1 MGIHSEAC
9 QAPDLD
15 SDVRGVKGFVCL
27 LCLHRKGAR
36 PGMLMIRGG
45 IEMNFKLSEE
55 HEMIR
60 KMVRDF
66 ARNEVA
72 PTAAERDEEERFD
85 MDLFKKMAEL
95 GLTGIPWPEEY
106 GGIGSDYLA
115 YCIAVEELSRVC
127 ASTGVTLSAHTSLA
141 GWPVYKFGTEEQ
153 KQKYL
158 RPMAQGE
165 KIGAYGLTEPGSGSD
180 AGGMKTTARLEGDH
194 YVLNG
199 SKIFITNGGI
209 ADTYIVFALTDPSQ
223 RQRGTSAFI
232 VEADFEGFSVGKKEK
247 KLGIRSSPTTEIV
260 FEDCKVPKENMLGNE
275 GDGFKIAMMTLD
287 GGRNGIA
294 AQAVGIAQGALDASV
309 EYAKE
314 REQFGKPIAANQ
326 GISFKIADMATSIE
340 ASRLLTYQAAWLE
353 SEGLPYGK
361 ESAMSKLMA
370 GDTAMKV
377 TTEAVQIFGGYGYTK
392 DYPVER
398 YMRDAKITQI
408 YEGTQE
414 IQRLVISRMVT
425 K

>member
-1 MGIHSEAC
+1 
-9 QAPDLD
+9 
-15 SDVRGVKGFVCL
+15 
-27 LCLHRKGAR
+27 
-36 PGMLMIRGG
+36 
-45 IEMNFKLSEE
+45 MNFQVSEE

-66 ARNEVA
+66 AKKEVA
-72 PTAAERDEEERFD
+72 PTADERDEEERFD
-85 MDLFKKMAEL
+85 MEIFRQMAEL

-106 GGIGSDYLA
+106 GGIGSDYIS

-141 GWPVYKFGTEEQ
+141 GWPVFKFGTEEQ

-158 RPMAQGE
+158 KPMAQGE

-180 AGGMKTTARLEGDH
+180 AGGMKTTARLEGND
-194 YVLNG
+194 YILNG

-209 ADTYIVFALTDPSQ
+209 ADTYIVFALTDPSS
-223 RQRGTSAFI
+223 GKYGITSFI
-232 VEADFEGFSVGKKEK
+232 VEKDFPGFSVGKKER
-247 KLGIRSSPTTEIV
+247 KLGIRSSPTTEII
-260 FEDCKVPKENMLGNE
+260 FEDCRVPKENILGKE
-275 GDGFKIAMMTLD
+275 GEGFKIAMMTLD

-294 AQAVGIAQGALDASV
+294 AQAVGIAQGAMDTAIW
-309 EYAKE
+309 YAKE
-314 REQFGKPIAANQ
+314 RKQFGKSIAVNQ
-326 GISFKIADMATSIE
+326 GISFKLADMAIAIE

-353 SEGLPYGK
+353 SNGFPYGK
-361 ESAMSKLMA
+361 ASAMSKLLA

-377 TTEAVQIFGGYGYTK
+377 TTEAVQILGGYGYTK

-414 IQRLVISRMVT
+414 IQRLVIAGYLI
-425 K
+425 KD

>member
-1 MGIHSEAC
+1 MH
-9 QAPDLD
+9 
-15 SDVRGVKGFVCL
+15 
-27 LCLHRKGAR
+27 
-36 PGMLMIRGG
+36 
-45 IEMNFKLSEE
+45 FKLSEE

-66 ARNEVA
+66 AKNEVA

-85 MDLFKKMAEL
+85 RELFDQMAEL

-115 YCIAVEELSRVC
+115 YVIAIEELSRVC

-141 GWPVYKFGTEEQ
+141 GWPIFKFGTEEQ
-153 KQKYL
+153 KQKFL
-158 RPMAQGE
+158 RPMAEGK

-180 AGGMKTTARLEGDH
+180 AGGMKTIAKRDGDH
-194 YVLNG
+194 YILNG

-209 ADTYIVFALTDPSQ
+209 ADIYVVFALTDPKSK
-223 RQRGTSAFI
+223 QRGTSAFI
-232 VEADFEGFSVGKKEK
+232 VESDTPGFSVGKKES
-247 KLGIRSSPTTEIV
+247 KLGIRSSPTTEIM
-260 FEDCKVPKENMLGNE
+260 FEDCRIPVENLLGEE
-275 GDGFKIAMMTLD
+275 GQGFKVAMQTLD

-309 EYAKE
+309 EYARE
-314 REQFGKPIAANQ
+314 RHQFGKPIAAQQ
-326 GISFKIADMATSIE
+326 GIGFKLADMATDVE
-340 ASRLLTYQAAWLE
+340 AARLLTYQAAWLE

-361 ESAMSKLMA
+361 ESAMSKVFA
-370 GDTAMKV
+370 GDTAMRV
-377 TTEAVQIFGGYGYTK
+377 TTEAVQVFGGYGYTK

-414 IQRLVISRMVT
+414 IQRLVISRMLT

>member
-1 MGIHSEAC
+1 
-9 QAPDLD
+9 
-15 SDVRGVKGFVCL
+15 
-27 LCLHRKGAR
+27 
-36 PGMLMIRGG
+36 
-45 IEMNFKLSEE
+45 MNFLLSEE

-66 ARNEVA
+66 AKNEVE

-85 MDLFKKMAEL
+85 MEIFRKMADL
-95 GLTGIPWPEEY
+95 GLTGIPFPEEY

-141 GWPVYKFGTEEQ
+141 SWPIYKYGTEEQ

-158 RPMAQGE
+158 VPLAQGTS
-165 KIGAYGLTEPGSGSD
+165 IGGYGLTEPGSGSD
-180 AGGMKTTARLEGDH
+180 AGGMRTTAKLDGDH

-209 ADTYIVFALTDPSQ
+209 ADIYVVFAVTDPSSKHK
-223 RQRGTSAFI
+223 GTSAFI
-232 VEADFEGFSVGKKEK
+232 IESGFEGFSVGKKEK
-247 KLGIRSSPTTEIV
+247 KLGIRSSPTTEII
-260 FEDCKVPKENMLGNE
+260 FEDCRVPVENMLGAE
-275 GDGFKIAMMTLD
+275 GEGFKIAMTTLD

-294 AQAVGIAQGALDASV
+294 AQAVGIAQGALDAAV
-309 EYAKE
+309 GYAKE
-314 REQFGKPIAANQ
+314 RVQFGKPIAAQQ
-326 GISFKIADMATSIE
+326 GVSFKLADMATSVE
-340 ASRLLTYQAAWLE
+340 ASRLLTYQAAWRE
-353 SEGLPYGK
+353 SEGLSYGK
-361 ESAMSKLMA
+361 ESAMSKLFA

-377 TTEAVQIFGGYGYTK
+377 TTEAVQVFGGYGYTK

-414 IQRLVISRMVT
+414 IQRLVISRMLT

>member
-1 MGIHSEAC
+1 M
-9 QAPDLD
+9 D
-15 SDVRGVKGFVCL
+15 
-27 LCLHRKGAR
+27 
-36 PGMLMIRGG
+36 
-45 IEMNFKLSEE
+45 FKLSEE

-66 ARNEVA
+66 AQKEVA
-72 PTAAERDEEERFD
+72 PTAAQRDEDETFD
-85 MDLFKKMAEL
+85 MDIFHKMAEL

-106 GGIGSDYLA
+106 GGIGSDFLA
-115 YCIAVEELSRVC
+115 YVIAVEELSRVC
-127 ASTGVTLSAHTSLA
+127 ASTGVVLSAHTSLA
-141 GWPVYKFGTEEQ
+141 GWPLFKYGNEEQ

-158 RPMAQGE
+158 RPLAEGSKM
-165 KIGAYGLTEPGSGSD
+165 GAYCLTEAGSGSD
-180 AGGMKTTARLEGDH
+180 AGGMKTTAKLDGDD

-209 ADTYIVFALTDPSQ
+209 ADTYIVFAVTDPESKHK
-223 RQRGTSAFI
+223 GTSAFI
-232 VEADFEGFSVGKKEK
+232 VESTFEGFSVGKKER
-247 KLGIRSSPTTEIV
+247 KLGIRSSPTTEV
-260 FEDCKVPKENMLGNE
+260 VLDNCRVPKENLLGAE
-275 GDGFKIAMMTLD
+275 GDGFIIAMKTLD

-294 AQAVGIAQGALDASV
+294 AQAVGIAQGALDAAVDYS
-309 EYAKE
+309 KE
-314 REQFGKPIAANQ
+314 RVQFGKPIVANQ
-326 GISFKIADMATSIE
+326 GISFKLADMATATE

-353 SEGLPYGK
+353 SNDLPYGK
-361 ESAMSKLMA
+361 ASAMAKLMA

-377 TTEAVQIFGGYGYTK
+377 TTEAVQVFGGYGYTK

-414 IQRLVISRMVT
+414 IQRLVISRMLT

>member
-1 MGIHSEAC
+1 
-9 QAPDLD
+9 
-15 SDVRGVKGFVCL
+15 
-27 LCLHRKGAR
+27 
-36 PGMLMIRGG
+36 
-45 IEMNFKLSEE
+45 MNFKLTEE

-115 YCIAVEELSRVC
+115 YCIAIEELSRVC

-158 RPMAQGE
+158 RPMALGE

-180 AGGMKTTARLEGDH
+180 AGGMRTTAKRDGDD
-194 YVLNG
+194 YILNG

-209 ADTYIVFALTDPSQ
+209 ADIYVVFALTDPES
-223 RQRGTSAFI
+223 RQKGTTAFI
-232 VEADFEGFSVGKKEK
+232 VESGFEGFSVGKKEK
-247 KLGIRSSPTTEIV
+247 KLGIRSSPTTEII
-260 FEDCKVPKENMLGNE
+260 FENCRVPKENLLGKE
-275 GDGFKIAMMTLD
+275 GEGFKIAMMTLD

-294 AQAVGIAQGALDASV
+294 AQAVGIAQGALDAAID
-309 EYAKE
+309 YAKE
-314 REQFGKPIAANQ
+314 RVQFGKPIAAQQ
-326 GISFKIADMATSIE
+326 GVGFKLADMATSIE

-392 DYPVER
+392 EYPVER

-414 IQRLVISRMVT
+414 IQRLVISRMIT
-425 K
+425 KD

>member
-1 MGIHSEAC
+1 MGDIN
-9 QAPDLD
+9 
-15 SDVRGVKGFVCL
+15 
-27 LCLHRKGAR
+27 
-36 PGMLMIRGG
+36 
-45 IEMNFKLSEE
+45 MNFKLSEE

-66 ARNEVA
+66 AKNEVA
-72 PTAAERDEEERFD
+72 PTAAVRDEEERFD
-85 MDLFKKMAEL
+85 REIFNKMAEL

-127 ASTGVTLSAHTSLA
+127 ASIGVTLSAHTSLA
-141 GWPVYKFGTEEQ
+141 GWPIYKFGSEEQ

-158 RPMAQGE
+158 KPMAQG
-165 KIGAYGLTEPGSGSD
+165 KSIGGYCLTESGSGSD
-180 AGGMKTTARLEGDH
+180 AGGMNTTAKLVGDE
-194 YVLNG
+194 YIING

-209 ADTYIVFALTDPSQ
+209 ADYYVAFAMTDPTQ
-223 RQRGTSAFI
+223 KHTGCSAFI
-232 VEADFEGFSVGKKEK
+232 VEKDFQGFSVGKKER
-247 KLGIRSSPTTEIV
+247 KLGIRSSPTTEII
-260 FEDCKVPKENMLGNE
+260 FEDCHVPKENLLGVE
-275 GDGFKIAMMTLD
+275 GEGFKIAMKTLD

-294 AQAVGIAQGALDASV
+294 AQAVGIAQGALDAAV
-309 EYAKE
+309 DYAKE
-314 REQFGKPIAANQ
+314 RKQFGKPIAAQQ
-326 GISFKIADMATSIE
+326 GIGFKLADMATGVE
-340 ASRLLTYQAAWLE
+340 AARLLTYQAAWLE
-353 SEGLPYGK
+353 SAGLPYGK
-361 ESAMSKLMA
+361 ESAMSKLFA

-398 YMRDAKITQI
+398 FMRDAKITQI

-414 IQRLVISRMVT
+414 IQRLVISRMLT

>member
-1 MGIHSEAC
+1 MY
-9 QAPDLD
+9 
-15 SDVRGVKGFVCL
+15 
-27 LCLHRKGAR
+27 
-36 PGMLMIRGG
+36 
-45 IEMNFKLSEE
+45 FKLSEE

-66 ARNEVA
+66 ARNEVG
-72 PTAAERDEEERFD
+72 PTAEERDEEERFD
-85 MDLFKKMAEL
+85 REIFRKMSKL

-141 GWPVYKFGTEEQ
+141 GWPIFKFGSEEQ
-153 KQKYL
+153 KHKYL
-158 RPMAQGE
+158 KPMAQGE
-165 KIGAYGLTEPGSGSD
+165 KIGAYGLTESSAGSD
-180 AGGMKTTARLEGDH
+180 AGGMKTTAVKEGDL

-199 SKIFITNGGI
+199 SKIFITNGGE
-209 ADTYIVFALTDPSQ
+209 ADIYVVFARTNPEEKQ
-223 RQRGTSAFI
+223 KGTSAFI
-232 VEADFEGFSVGKKEK
+232 VEKDMEGFSVGKKEK
-247 KLGIRSSPTTEIV
+247 KLGIRSSPTTEII
-260 FEDCKVPKENMLGNE
+260 FENCRVPKENLLGKE

-294 AQAVGIAQGALDASV
+294 AQAVGIAQGALDAAV
-309 EYAKE
+309 VYAKE
-314 REQFGKPIAANQ
+314 RHQFGKPIIAQQ
-326 GISFKIADMATSIE
+326 GIAFKLADMATSIE

-353 SEGLPYGK
+353 GEGLPYGK
-361 ESAMSKLMA
+361 ESAMSKLYA

-377 TTEAVQIFGGYGYTK
+377 TTEAVQVFGGYGYTK

-414 IQRLVISRMVT
+414 IQRLVISRYLS

>member
-1 MGIHSEAC
+1 
-9 QAPDLD
+9 
-15 SDVRGVKGFVCL
+15 
-27 LCLHRKGAR
+27 
-36 PGMLMIRGG
+36 
-45 IEMNFKLSEE
+45 MNFQLSEE

-66 ARNEVA
+66 AKNEVE

-85 MDLFKKMAEL
+85 MDIFKKMADL
-95 GLTGIPWPEEY
+95 GLTGIPFPEEY

-141 GWPVYKFGTEEQ
+141 SWPIYKYGTEEQ

-158 RPMAQGE
+158 VPLAQGTS
-165 KIGAYGLTEPGSGSD
+165 IGGYGLTEPGSGSD
-180 AGGMKTTARLEGDH
+180 AGGMRTTAKLDGDH

-209 ADTYIVFALTDPSQ
+209 ADIYVVFAVTDPTSKHK
-223 RQRGTSAFI
+223 GTSAFI
-232 VEADFEGFSVGKKEK
+232 VEADFPGFSVGKKEK
-247 KLGIRSSPTTEIV
+247 KLGIRSSPTTEII
-260 FEDCKVPKENMLGNE
+260 FEDCRVPVENMLGAE
-275 GDGFKIAMMTLD
+275 GEGFKVAMTTLD

-294 AQAVGIAQGALDASV
+294 AQAVGIAQGALDAAV
-309 EYAKE
+309 AYAKE
-314 REQFGKPIAANQ
+314 RVQFGKPIAAQQ
-326 GISFKIADMATSIE
+326 GVSFKLADMATTVE
-340 ASRLLTYQAAWLE
+340 ASRLLTYQAAWRE
-353 SEGLPYGK
+353 SEGLSYGL
-361 ESAMSKLMA
+361 ESAMSKLFA

-377 TTEAVQIFGGYGYTK
+377 TIEAVQVFGGYGYTK

-414 IQRLVISRMVT
+414 IQRLVISRMLT

>member
-1 MGIHSEAC
+1 MH
-9 QAPDLD
+9 
-15 SDVRGVKGFVCL
+15 
-27 LCLHRKGAR
+27 
-36 PGMLMIRGG
+36 
-45 IEMNFKLSEE
+45 FKLSEE

-66 ARNEVA
+66 AKNEVA

-85 MDLFKKMAEL
+85 RALFDQMAEL

-115 YCIAVEELSRVC
+115 YVIAIEELSRVC

-141 GWPVYKFGTEEQ
+141 GWPIFKFGTEEQ
-153 KQKYL
+153 KQKFL
-158 RPMAQGE
+158 RPMAEGK
-165 KIGAYGLTEPGSGSD
+165 KIGAYGLTEPSSGSD
-180 AGGMKTTARLEGDH
+180 AGGMKTTAKRDGDH
-194 YVLNG
+194 YILNG

-209 ADTYIVFALTDPSQ
+209 ADIYVVFALTDPESK
-223 RQRGTSAFI
+223 QRGTSAFI
-232 VEADFEGFSVGKKEK
+232 VESDTPGFSVGKKES
-247 KLGIRSSPTTEIV
+247 KLGIRSSPTTEIM
-260 FEDCKVPKENMLGNE
+260 FEDCRIPIENLLGEE
-275 GDGFKIAMMTLD
+275 GQGFKIAMQTLD

-309 EYAKE
+309 EYARE
-314 REQFGKPIAANQ
+314 RHQFGKPIAAQQ
-326 GISFKIADMATSIE
+326 GIGFKLADMATDVE
-340 ASRLLTYQAAWLE
+340 AARLLTYQAAWLE

-361 ESAMSKLMA
+361 ESAMSKVFA
-370 GDTAMKV
+370 GDAAMKV
-377 TTEAVQIFGGYGYTK
+377 TTEAVQVFGGYGYTK

-414 IQRLVISRMVT
+414 IQRLVISRMLT

>member
-1 MGIHSEAC
+1 MGN
-9 QAPDLD
+9 
-15 SDVRGVKGFVCL
+15 
-27 LCLHRKGAR
+27 
-36 PGMLMIRGG
+36 
-45 IEMNFKLSEE
+45 MNFRLSDE

-66 ARNEVA
+66 AENEVA

-85 MDLFKKMAEL
+85 REIFDKMAEL

-115 YCIAVEELSRVC
+115 YVIAVEELSRVC

-141 GWPVYKFGTEEQ
+141 CWPVYKFGTEEQ

-158 RPMAQGE
+158 KPMAQG
-165 KIGAYGLTEPGSGSD
+165 KSIGAYGLTEPGSGSD
-180 AGGMKTTARLEGDH
+180 AGAMRTTAKRVGDE
-194 YVLNG
+194 YILNG
-199 SKIFITNGGI
+199 SKIFITNGGV
-209 ADTYIVFALTDPSQ
+209 ADYYVVFAMTDPAQ
-223 RQRGTSAFI
+223 KHKGCSAFI
-232 VEADFEGFSVGKKEK
+232 VEKDFPGFSVGKKES
-247 KLGIRSSPTTEIV
+247 KLGIRSSPTTEII
-260 FEDCKVPKENMLGNE
+260 FEDCRVPKENLLGQE
-275 GDGFKIAMMTLD
+275 GEGFKIAMMTLD

-294 AQAVGIAQGALDASV
+294 AQAVGIAQGALDAAV
-309 EYAKE
+309 AYAKE
-314 REQFGKPIAANQ
+314 RHQFGKPIAAQQ
-326 GISFKIADMATSIE
+326 GIAFKIADMATSVE
-340 ASRLLTYQAAWLE
+340 AARLLTYQAAWLE
-353 SEGLPYGK
+353 SNGYPYGK
-361 ESAMSKLMA
+361 ESAMSKLFA

-398 YMRDAKITQI
+398 FMRDAKITQI

-414 IQRLVISRMVT
+414 IQRLVISRMLT

>member
-1 MGIHSEAC
+1 
-9 QAPDLD
+9 
-15 SDVRGVKGFVCL
+15 
-27 LCLHRKGAR
+27 
-36 PGMLMIRGG
+36 
-45 IEMNFKLSEE
+45 MNFQLSEE

-66 ARNEVA
+66 AQNEVA
-72 PTAAERDEEERFD
+72 PTAEERDEEERFD
-85 MDLFKKMAEL
+85 RDIFDKMAEL

-106 GGIGSDYLA
+106 GGSGMDFLA

-141 GWPVYKFGTEEQ
+141 GWPIYKFGNEEQ

-158 RPMAQGE
+158 RPMAEGK
-165 KIGAYGLTEPGSGSD
+165 KIGAYGLTEPASGSD
-180 AGGMKTTARLEGDH
+180 AGGMKTNAKRDGDD
-194 YVLNG
+194 YILNG

-209 ADTYIVFALTDPSQ
+209 ADIYIVFAITEEESKP
-223 RQRGTSAFI
+223 TAFI
-232 VEADFEGFSVGKKEK
+232 IEKEFEGFSVGKKEK
-247 KLGIRSSPTTEIV
+247 KLGIRSSPTTEII
-260 FEDCKVPKENMLGNE
+260 FDNCRVPKENVLGE
-275 GDGFKIAMMTLD
+275 LGKGFKIAMQTLD

-294 AQAVGIAQGALDASV
+294 AQAVGIAQGALDAAV
-309 EYAKE
+309 GYAKE

-326 GISFKIADMATSIE
+326 GVSFKLADMATSIE

-353 SEGLPYGK
+353 SNDLPYAK
-361 ESAMSKLMA
+361 ASAMAKLMA
-370 GDTAMKV
+370 GDTAMDV
-377 TTEAVQIFGGYGYTK
+377 TVEAVQVFGGYGYTK

-414 IQRLVISRMVT
+414 IQRLVISRMLT

>member
-1 MGIHSEAC
+1 
-9 QAPDLD
+9 
-15 SDVRGVKGFVCL
+15 
-27 LCLHRKGAR
+27 
-36 PGMLMIRGG
+36 
-45 IEMNFKLSEE
+45 MNFKLSEE

-85 MDLFKKMAEL
+85 RELFDKMAEL

-141 GWPVYKFGTEEQ
+141 GWPIYTFGNEEQ

-158 RPMAQGE
+158 KPMALGE

-209 ADTYIVFALTDPSQ
+209 ADIYVVFALTSPEEK
-223 RQRGTSAFI
+223 QRGTTAFI
-232 VEADFEGFSVGKKEK
+232 VEAGFEGFSVGKKEK
-247 KLGIRSSPTTEIV
+247 KLGIRSSPTTEIM
-260 FEDCKVPKENMLGNE
+260 FEDCKVPIENVLGNVGE
-275 GDGFKIAMMTLD
+275 GFKIAMKTLD

-294 AQAVGIAQGALDASV
+294 AQAVGIAQGALDAASD
-309 EYAKE
+309 YAKE
-314 REQFGKPIAANQ
+314 RQQFGKPIASQQ
-326 GISFKIADMATSIE
+326 GIGFKLADMATGIE
-340 ASRLLTYQAAWLE
+340 AARLLTYQAAWLE
-353 SEGLPYGK
+353 SAGLPYGK
-361 ESAMSKLMA
+361 ESAMSKLFA

-377 TTEAVQIFGGYGYTK
+377 TTDAVQIFGGYGYTK
-392 DYPVER
+392 DYPAER

-414 IQRLVISRMVT
+414 IQRLVISRMLT
-425 K
+425 QS